1 MPTVHEKMLAEWAN
15 KPVIEPPGFFERLAN
30 AASDTAKDLA
40 VDGMLASVLPDS
52 YTDRMAENITN
63 YATGAVQGAQ
73 EVLRQGNALAETN
86 PLALTGTPME
96 AGYTNAPAPPETN
109 DQQFTRGMYKKAT
122 GQFNEGTVKPAFA
135 GFSLLAPQLAA
146 PYYMPVVASILRENV
161 DKADKQGKQGA
172 AAAGDVALGTAK
184 DLFAPA
190 AYEYWNAEGSAE
202 RRKENPGAFAADLTL
217 YALSDAA
224 DLLVG
229 GTTARKATRNTPLS
243 ILAPETERN
252 ALATANNIIRQ
263 QTIENGVGRDQRAI
277 QGMLSNQNTAS
288 AASANEAKVTITP
301 EIKIQRDEQNFA
313 ANVDALMNN
322 ELKRTDTVKV
332 MDTPAVMT
340 LVDAELLPV
349 EISVDNLNK
358 VLTGKHKN
366 EMSPETV
373 KQLPRALTDPVM
385 ILDTYDG
392 PNGEKRRIAVL
403 ELTDN
408 NGNTVVAPFEL
419 KKKLTHY
426 EINELKSV
434 YGKNEKNS
442 TAFNKK
448 FFEEKI
454 KNGEVL
460 YVNNKKADAW
470 AQSYGLRREPKRQD
484 PKSGSFSNKI
494 IPNEADLAKRL
505 KELNTNGKVQYSLPR
520 LRNPFK
526 RNDKADKGYVKPITV
541 KEVEKAFNAIVP
553 VRHGGVDKKYEGLF
567 KVQPEVVRVRGFK
580 EYQTYGHE
588 LGHYL
593 DKQFAIQGHD
603 AELIRNAE
611 SVWGNNPAFKE
622 YTPAKKR
629 AEGIA
634 EFTAELLQDPSTAKR
649 NFPGYF
655 NDFKRALQ
663 QTENKKLA
671 EKLDVLGD
679 ALYRYINQSPQ
690 AKARAG
696 ISYTDD
702 VNLATKKERF
712 ETKLEETYRL
722 IVDDKDPIRRF
733 VDEAVKLSKENV
745 DYENNPYLLARSA
758 ASSAAARSAMLL
770 EDKGNP
776 LEIINTLNK
785 VYNNSLKHAVT
796 LQDIFKDVDAVKI
809 PKDILEMNGYKDN
822 RQAFSAYLVAK
833 RQLELQSHNPNYKGS
848 MKKETAQVVVN
859 EAPEGFVKA
868 AEKVYQHFDNVLSIL
883 EDGGLISSDMHK
895 TLSEKYNY
903 YVPMYR
909 DMEMAEKVKGRIFAR
924 RSNFGNIPERVKK
937 IEEGADWNVI
947 DPLETLIKNTQESI
961 DAAEKNK
968 AAQAL
973 VKMKDIEGIGR
984 FLEERPDLKG
994 KAAPDDNVFTV
1005 WENGEKKS
1013 YQVTP
1018 ELYDAMTEFSLPVW
1032 NTYLKEVL
1040 VAPADI
1046 MRTGATGT
1054 PAFGLFNFARD
1065 VFTAGLYSRN
1075 TKIPVIEPFANSLY
1089 GLGVGLKNQ
1098 IIVDFY
1104 NKFAEAIKSD
1114 KRMSESEL
1122 AREFKA
1128 AGVPMTTRIKAERAS
1143 LKWQRLRET
1152 PFIKQAGWIYDF
1164 FVKLNS
1170 VLEEAPR
1177 MGEFAAARRKGKSI
1191 EEAGFDAREVTMDFG
1206 RGGFVSKTIN
1216 KGVPFF
1222 NVTLQSADRLIRE
1235 IKTNPVRLTSRIATY
1250 IAMPALVEWLL
1261 FNNEDWYEDMPN
1273 DVKDNNLIMRFGDEI
1288 VRTPIPQE
1296 LAFLNGGIKRMLS
1309 QYQNNDPDA
1318 MNNWADETLNTF
1330 LPDIIPAFLK
1340 PILEW
1345 KSQYNFFTGQSVV
1358 PKNLQNLP
1366 DKEQYNIYTSMAA
1379 VKIGE
1384 ALNLS
1389 PIKIDNLIRNIG
1401 ATGATTIN
1409 ASVGDFVLGR
1419 ENELPAKNLNEA
1431 PVIGRFGYTP
1441 GKRSQNIDDFYKLY
1455 EETSKDVNAY
1465 DKEAANYKNWKGLQ
1479 NSMKKVRKL
1488 NQKRQA
1494 VLNNKQLTAR
1504 EKRTQMD
1511 ELQRQIIDIAK
1522 TANEKYRKPEE

>member
-30 AASDTAKDLA
+30 AASDTAKNFA
-40 VDGMLASVLPDS
+40 VGGMLGNVLPDS

-122 GQFNEGTVKPAFA
+122 GQFNEETVKPAFA

-172 AAAGDVALGTAK
+172 AAAGDVALETAK

-277 QGMLSNQNTAS
+277 QGMLSNQNTPS

-301 EIKIQRDEQNFA
+301 EIKLQRDEQNFA

-366 EMSPETV
+366 EMSPKTV

-494 IPNEADLAKRL
+494 IPNETDLAKRL
-505 KELNTNGKVQYSLPR
+505 KELNTNGKVQYSLQR

-611 SVWGNNPAFKE
+611 SVWGNNTAFKE
-622 YTPAKKR
+622 YTPAEKR

-634 EFTAELLQDPSTAKR
+634 EFTAELLQNPLQAER

-655 NDFKRALQ
+655 NDFRKALQ
-663 QTENKKLA
+663 QPENKKLA

-679 ALYRYINQSPQ
+679 ALYRYTNQSPQ

-696 ISYTDD
+696 ISFSDD
-702 VNLATKKERF
+702 VKLKTHKEDLTEIANKAYQLAF
-712 ETKLEETYRL
+712 
-722 IVDDKDPIRRF
+722 DDKDPIKRF
-733 VDEAVKLSKENV
+733 VDEVVARTKENV
-745 DYENNPYLLARSA
+745 DYKDNPYYLARSA
-758 ASSAAARSAMLL
+758 TSSAEARSTMLL

-776 LEIINTLNK
+776 LEIINTLNQ
-785 VYNNSLKHAVT
+785 VYNNSLKYAVT

-809 PKDILEMNGYKDN
+809 PKDVLEMNGYKDN
-822 RQAFSAYLVAK
+822 RQAFSVYLTAR
-833 RQLELQSHNPNYKGS
+833 RQLEIQAQKAEYNGP
-848 MKKETAQVVVN
+848 MPKETAQVVVN

-868 AEKVYQHFDNVLSIL
+868 ADKVYQHFDNVLSIL
-883 EDGGLISSDMHK
+883 EDAGLVSADMHK
-895 TLSEKYNY
+895 TLSEKYRN

-909 DMEMAEKVKGRIFAR
+909 DMELADATQGRVR
-924 RSNFGNIPERVKK
+924 KSNFANIANPVKSLNDK
-937 IEEGADWNVI
+937 GGRWNVI
-947 DPLETLIKNTQESI
+947 DPLDSLVVYTQRSI

-968 AAQAL
+968 VAQAL
-973 VKMKDIEGIGR
+973 VKMKDVEGIGR
-984 FLEERPDLKG
+984 YLEERPDLEG
-994 KAAPDDNVFTV
+994 KADADNNVFTV

-1013 YQVTP
+1013 YQAAP
-1018 ELYDAMTEFSLPVW
+1018 ELYDAMTNMNRKTFKAWQQALM
-1032 NTYLKEVL
+1032 
-1040 VAPADI
+1040 APADV
-1046 MRTGATGT
+1046 MRAGATGT
-1054 PAFGLFNFARD
+1054 PAFGVFNFVRD
-1065 VFTAGLYSRN
+1065 TFTAGLYSRN
-1075 TKIPVIEPFANSLY
+1075 TTIPVLEPLVNSFYGAYKILTDEKLY
-1089 GLGVGLKNQ
+1089 N
-1098 IIVDFY
+1098 
-1104 NKFAEAIKSD
+1104 
-1114 KRMSESEL
+1114 
-1122 AREFKA
+1122 EFKA
-1128 AGVPMTTRIKAERAS
+1128 AGVPMTTRIKADRAS

-1152 PFIKQAGWIYDF
+1152 PVIKQGAMLYDAF
-1164 FVKLNS
+1164 RRFNS
-1170 VLEEAPR
+1170 VVEEAPR

-1191 EEAGFDAREVTMDFG
+1191 EEAGFDAREVTMDFS
-1206 RGGFVSKTIN
+1206 RGGDVSRQIN
-1216 KGVPFF
+1216 RIVPFF
-1222 NVTLQSADRLIRE
+1222 NVTLQSADRLARE
-1235 IKTNPVRLTSRIATY
+1235 LKKNPARLSARIGSY
-1250 IAMPALVEWLL
+1250 LLIPAAFEWLM
-1261 FNNEDWYEDMPN
+1261 FNGEEWYEDMPRN
-1273 DVKDNNLIMRFGDEI
+1273 YKDNYLFMRFGDD
-1288 VRTPIPQE
+1288 VWKVPIPQE
-1296 LAFLNGGIKRMLS
+1296 LAFLSGGVKRSLS
-1309 QYQNNDPDA
+1309 AMYNNDPDA
-1318 MNNWADETLNTF
+1318 MNEWAENTLNTF
-1330 LPDIIPAFLK
+1330 LPDFIPAFLK
-1340 PILEW
+1340 PFIEW
-1345 KSQYNFFTGQSVV
+1345 ETQYNFFTQKPVV
-1358 PKNLQNLP
+1358 PKNMENLP

-1379 VKIGE
+1379 IKIGA

-1389 PIKIDNLIRNIG
+1389 PVQVDNLIRNIG
-1401 ATGATTIN
+1401 ATAATTIN

-1419 ENELPAKNLNEA
+1419 DNELPAKNFNEK

-1488 NQKRQA
+1488 NKKRQA

-1511 ELQRQIIDIAK
+1511 ELQRQIIDVAK
-1522 TANEKYRKPEE
+1522 TANEKYRKPEV